1 MRGSRSTVEAAPR
14 LAGAAIAPEV
24 LLAGPLHTVGEPVAV
39 EGFMGRYEIRS
50 TFGKFNVAGV
60 EMLTTRVRELA
71 AIETLDQIEKSAE
84 FQQALVRTAQAPV
97 QFVGNAFTDP
107 GATVE
112 SVVTGVGTVL
122 GRVGR
127 LAHDRRTRGRRCG
140 ERRDDGENADRSG
153 HRNHRASRCRPPSP
167 ATRSAST
174 ARGDSGR
181 SASTSIPTRRIR
193 SCARC
198 WMRRRA

>member
-1 MRGSRSTVEAAPR
+1 MPCACRLAGGAGAGAGHGRSGATP
-14 LAGAAIAPEV
+14 AGAAIAPKV
-24 LLAGPLHTVGEPVAV
+24 LLEGPLHTVGEPVAV
-39 EGFMGRYEIRS
+39 ESFMGRYEIRS

-71 AIETLDQIEKSAE
+71 AIETLDKIEKSVE

-112 SVVTGVGTVL
+112 SVVSGVGTVL

-127 LAHDRRTRGRRCG
+127 LAQTG
-140 ERRDDGENADRSG
+140 A
-153 HRNHRASRCRPPSP
+153 RAV
-167 ATRSAST
+167 
-174 ARGDSGR
+174 G
-181 SASTSIPTRRIR
+181 
-193 SCARC
+193 
-198 WMRRRA
+198 MRRAT